1 MGPRTCGACEISSK
15 PTYAPATTKRTTTKK
30 PVELEAKCIDRTPKF
45 CETQKR
51 LCNFKKYEKTMK
63 YKCGK
68 TCGFC
73 SGAPV
78 VVEKVVPTQSPTT
91 NAQFG
96 PCHNG
101 QSVRPRRQSTKS
113 ENVWY
118 HRVPSDNFIMCKNV
132 NRKKIY

>member
-1 MGPRTCGACEISSK
+1 MGK
-15 PTYAPATTKRTTTKK
+15 P
-30 PVELEAKCIDRTPKF
+30 KCFDRTPKF
-45 CETQKR
+45 CEAQKR

-78 VVEKVVPTQSPTT
+78 VAVEETVPTQAPTT

-96 PCHNG
+96 PWSKWSKC
-101 QSVRPRRQSTKS
+101 SVKKTKYQKRKRLVPPCTKRQLY
-113 ENVWY
+113 NVQ
-118 HRVPSDNFIMCKNV
+118 K
-132 NRKKIY
+132 